1 MLFTQPELTP
11 SQFRMILI
19 NNRPAQPVVVF
30 RKAQNGH
37 ITIDKGFIIGYS
49 GIMTN
54 INTNLTKAEMKAL
67 AIVLSEGYASGKQ
80 GPDDVRDI
88 FMHKYEHQHALDLG
102 FAYTKALDKLGLDDF
117 FDNNQKYM
125 ERNRNA

>member
-1 MLFTQPELTP
+1 MWYNA
-11 SQFRMILI
+11 I
-19 NNRPAQPVVVF
+19 V
-30 RKAQNGH
+30 
-37 ITIDKGFIIGYS
+37 
-49 GIMTN
+49 TN

-117 FDNNQKYM
+117 FDNNQKYIKLHNWR
-125 ERNRNA
+125 EGT

>member
-1 MLFTQPELTP
+1 MWY
-11 SQFRMILI
+11 
-19 NNRPAQPVVVF
+19 NA
-30 RKAQNGH
+30 
-37 ITIDKGFIIGYS
+37 
-49 GIMTN
+49 IMTN

-67 AIVLSEGYASGKQ
+67 AIVLSAGYASGKE

-117 FDNNQKYM
+117 FDNNQKYI
-125 ERNRNA
+125 EQHRNA

>member
-1 MLFTQPELTP
+1 MWY
-11 SQFRMILI
+11 
-19 NNRPAQPVVVF
+19 NA
-30 RKAQNGH
+30 
-37 ITIDKGFIIGYS
+37 
-49 GIMTN
+49 IMTN

-117 FDNNQKYM
+117 FDNNQKYIKLHNWR
-125 ERNRNA
+125 EGT